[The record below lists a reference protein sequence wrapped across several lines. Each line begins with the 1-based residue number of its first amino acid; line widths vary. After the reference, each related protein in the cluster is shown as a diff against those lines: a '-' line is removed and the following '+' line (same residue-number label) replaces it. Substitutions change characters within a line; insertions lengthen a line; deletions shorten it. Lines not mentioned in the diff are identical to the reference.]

1 MVTEPNSFEDPEF
14 LKDSESINDRL
25 PKTDA
30 GQPRS
35 ESPAIADVTE
45 LRGALAAPNAGRETR
60 LNEELEQACLATGA
74 TGAAIALVR
83 GQEMVCHAAAGPHAP
98 SVGVSLDPRTGLS
111 GSCIQTRRLQQCVDT
126 QTDPRVNAEACRR
139 LGVRSIVALPLM
151 EGDELFG
158 IVEIL
163 SSRPNAFSAQ
173 DLDSLKALTHRIVET
188 RRQDR
193 KTTATVA
200 REGSASFQ
208 PKLDELVLQYKSQSA
223 EPKSESPGS
232 ERVSRRNDMWT
243 PVLGTLV
250 IGAAILL
257 GILMGWRHGWEKATL
272 GFRASSP
279 LHRVDA
285 PPRNVR
291 ADQTVSPEQEL
302 RPSSVGT
309 EDCGQ
314 SAAAGSPVESLS
326 GGLTIC
332 QQGKIIFRLPPSAP
346 RTQRNLQTP
355 QRSTGL
361 GGDTAT
367 R

>member
-1 MVTEPNSFEDPEF
+1 VTEPNLFEDPEF
-14 LKDSESINDRL
+14 LKDFESINDRL

-45 LRGALAAPNAGRETR
+45 LRGALAAPNAGREIR

-83 GQEMVCHAAAGPHAP
+83 GSEMVCHVAAGPHAP
-98 SVGVSLDPRTGLS
+98 GVGVSLDPRTGLS

-126 QTDPRVNAEACRR
+126 ETDPRVNAEACRR
-139 LGVRSIVALPLM
+139 FGVRSIVALPLM
-151 EGDELFG
+151 DGDELFG

-163 SSRPNAFSAQ
+163 SSRPNAFSAG
-173 DLDSLKALTHRIVET
+173 DLDRLKALGDRILG

-193 KTTATVA
+193 KTTATVP
-200 REGSASFQ
+200 REGSASLQ
-208 PKLDELVLQYKSQSA
+208 PKVSEVVPQEEIHSA
-223 EPKSESPGS
+223 ELKSESPRP
-232 ERVSRRNDMWT
+232 ERVSTRNDMWT

-250 IGAAILL
+250 IGAAMLL
-257 GILMGWRHGWEKATL
+257 GILMGWHHGWEKATL

-279 LHRVDA
+279 LHRVNA
-285 PPRNVR
+285 PSRSVR
-291 ADQTVSPEQEL
+291 TDQTVSPEQEP

-314 SAAAGSPVESLS
+314 SAAAGSPAESLS

-332 QQGKIIFRLPPSAP
+332 QQGQIIFRLPPSAP

-361 GGDTAT
+361 RGDTT
-367 R
+367 RR